1 METNVMNFNRFNH
14 GSNFNPH
21 DQYDYIN
28 PIKLTSGGDVV
39 VSNPNTWVK
48 LWDFNL
54 ASDDTVKRALRTFH
68 ISFDLLDILHATNV
82 SSIHFDIS
90 ASYQDGKLGLACSKR
105 YNSIDENTVMPMDS
119 INIHLF
125 HQKIDNSYHIKI
137 YLVSL
142 PGSFPVLY
150 NARFWNMLGYDPT
163 DPQFYPSSVRTY
175 GAHLQ
180 ETRWFMHNIGC
191 DWVSAEQMMADT
203 EGYTH
208 VVAETA
214 NFRTGRNLLKGTLD
228 FNADNWQVP
237 TAGSMEAINGQQFF
251 KFTTPQQVPCNINQ
265 EVELVAGHHYT
276 FSFSAKVAQRSVVNF
291 EIYGIGQGTRDLSIK
306 PVSFFM
312 DEQVRRY
319 SFSFFYPGAKIKLFR
334 IKPILNTGDPISN
347 VGGGVWLGRY
357 TLNDVAFDND
367 WRPFNE

>member
-1 METNVMNFNRFNH
+1 METSVMNFNRFNH

-21 DQYDYIN
+21 AQYDYIN
-28 PIKLTSGGDVV
+28 PTWLSYSGIHSPD
-39 VSNPNTWVK
+39 SWIK

-54 ASDDTVKRALRTFH
+54 ASDDTVKRALRSFH
-68 ISFDLLDILHATNV
+68 ISFDFLDILNASNL

-90 ASYQDGKLGLACSKR
+90 ASYQNSKLGLACSKR
-105 YNSIDENTVMPMDS
+105 YNSIDKNTSNPLDYINVHFFYQKVDS
-119 INIHLF
+119 F
-125 HQKIDNSYHIKI
+125 YHVKI
-137 YLVSL
+137 YLEAL
-142 PGSFPVLY
+142 PGTFPVLY

-175 GAHLQ
+175 GAQLQ
-180 ETRWFMHNIGC
+180 VTRWLMQNIGR
-191 DWVSAEQMMADT
+191 DWVSVEQMMADT

-208 VVAETA
+208 VVGETA

-237 TAGSMEAINGQQFF
+237 TAGSMEAIDGQQFF
-251 KFTTPQQVPCNINQ
+251 KFTKPNEVPFNLNQ

-276 FSFSAKVAQRSVVNF
+276 ISFSAKVAQRSLVNF
-291 EIYGIGQGTRDLSIK
+291 EFYGIDENSTNFSLK

-312 DEQVRRY
+312 DEKVRRY
-319 SFSFFYPGAKIKLFR
+319 SVDFIGHGRKIKQFL
-334 IKPILNTGDPISN
+334 IKPILDVGEPISN

-357 TLNDVAFDND
+357 TLNDVAYDRD